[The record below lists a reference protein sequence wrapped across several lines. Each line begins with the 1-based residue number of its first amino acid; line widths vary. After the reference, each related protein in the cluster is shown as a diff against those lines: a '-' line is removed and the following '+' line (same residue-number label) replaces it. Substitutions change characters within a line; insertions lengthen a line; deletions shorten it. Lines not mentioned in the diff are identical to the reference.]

1 MDWQI
6 APGVPSSQ
14 IVKRT
19 LCLDFANDGYPNA
32 SCNSS
37 ESNLLRNM
45 DEVLKVMKSWQ
56 KSSNFKVVTPTKW
69 KPGD

>member
-37 ESNLLRNM
+37 ESNLLCFSFQFFGR
-45 DEVLKVMKSWQ
+45 VPYFFV
-56 KSSNFKVVTPTKW
+56 FPH
-69 KPGD
+69 